1 MPDKQINQSNLT
13 EIINTEHQLLIDAP
27 KDYGEFFAHA
37 LQSVKL
43 LQSFVSGIKDEGWLF
58 VSFLAHIR
66 KHHTLA
72 FLSTIRRH
80 HVQTVMNL
88 RQVLE
93 SGASAAYALANP
105 EPKDFVTTTPE
116 GLLDVPERLKKKRN
130 KWLDENYPKGS
141 EAIKS
146 MKEQMQPSSHSN
158 LIDTHRTF
166 KYTNVGNL
174 VQLETP
180 FFDLENQF
188 QIKGDLWSLTNIAMV
203 LMDLFYG
210 VNQKVNNITFSKN
223 FVPEIQALDK
233 EDKRLKEIMMKTRK
247 FKRAD
252 KKAKLRDA
260 RLEEI
265 SAEMN
270 KNKAHEEPSQ

>member
-1 MPDKQINQSNLT
+1 MLNKQIDQSNLT
-13 EIINTEHQLLIDAP
+13 ELINSEHQLIVDAP
-27 KDYGEFFAHA
+27 KNFGDFFTHA

-43 LQSFVSGIKDEGWLF
+43 LQSFISEVKDEGWLF
-58 VSFLAHIR
+58 YCFLSHIR

-105 EPKDFVTTTPE
+105 EPNDFVSTTPE
-116 GLLDVPERLKKKRN
+116 GLLDVPEKLKKKRN
-130 KWLDENYPKGS
+130 KWLDENYLKGS

-146 MKEQMQPSSHSN
+146 MKEQMQLSSHSN
-158 LIDTHRTF
+158 LVDTHRTF
-166 KYTNVGNL
+166 KYTNVSNL
-174 VQLETP
+174 IQLETP

-188 QIKGDLWSLTNIAMV
+188 QIKGDLWSLTNIAMG

-210 VNQKVNNITFSKN
+210 VNQKAEKVTFSKT
-223 FVPEIQALDK
+223 FVDELQALDR

-247 FKRAD
+247 FKQAD
-252 KKAKLRDA
+252 KRAKLRDA
-260 RLEEI
+260 RL
-265 SAEMN
+265 
-270 KNKAHEEPSQ
+270 K